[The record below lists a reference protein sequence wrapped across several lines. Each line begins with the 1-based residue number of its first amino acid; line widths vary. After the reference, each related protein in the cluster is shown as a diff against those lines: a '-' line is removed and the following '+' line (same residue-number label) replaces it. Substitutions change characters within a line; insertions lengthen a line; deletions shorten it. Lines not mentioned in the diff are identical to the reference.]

1 MRNYI
6 VRITFLFAEGRYL
19 FLGET
24 CGSIK
29 KKKKQNTIH
38 VFLITEEI
46 TPLYWLQQ
54 AKNRGFLFSV
64 FIPN

>member
-46 TPLYWLQQ
+46 TPLY
-54 AKNRGFLFSV
+54 
-64 FIPN
+64 

>member
-29 KKKKQNTIH
+29 KKKNKT
-38 VFLITEEI
+38 
-46 TPLYWLQQ
+46 LYMY
-54 AKNRGFLFSV
+54 F
-64 FIPN
+64 

>member
-29 KKKKQNTIH
+29 KKKQNTIH

-46 TPLYWLQQ
+46 TPLY
-54 AKNRGFLFSV
+54 
-64 FIPN
+64 